1 MDVMQR
7 QQLKLALNAES
18 LSAYE
23 DWAARARPK
32 IAELLGLDNMTPCD
46 MDVELLE
53 TRQMDG
59 YRREKRLMQVEPG
72 VYMPF
77 YVLIPDGIAPGE
89 RVSAVLAPHGH
100 VSAGKEA
107 VVGNG
112 AYPELARAIA
122 QHNYDYGVQAVK
134 LGFIA
139 LCPDARGFGERREK
153 YWQGDEPDKRMS
165 SSCVFLNSMAMPLGR
180 NVAGMWTWDLMRLM
194 DYAQSRADI
203 DPERIGCIGLSG
215 GGLQTLWF
223 SALDRR
229 VKCAVI
235 SGYFYGF
242 REALQEEMC
251 CNCNYIPHMWEYVD
265 VGEVGALI
273 APRPLLIETGTQD
286 TLNGRSMLDNVRP
299 YVAQARTAYALYG
312 KADDLYHDV
321 FEGPHMWHG
330 VYALPFIQK
339 HLQAKG

>member
-1 MDVMQR
+1 MNLMAQ
-7 QQLKLALNAES
+7 QQLKLALNADSIEG
-18 LSAYE
+18 YE
-23 DWAARARPK
+23 AWAERARAK
-32 IAELLGLDNMTPCD
+32 IWELLGLDKMTPCA

-77 YVLIPDGIAPGE
+77 YVLAPDGIAPGQ
-89 RVSAVLAPHGH
+89 RLSAVLAPHGH
-100 VSAGKEA
+100 LSDGKEA
-107 VVGNG
+107 VVGNA
-112 AYPELARAIA
+112 AYPELKRAIE

-134 LGFIA
+134 RGFIA

-153 YWQGDEPDKRMS
+153 YWQGDEPDKRLS
-165 SSCVFLNSMAMPLGR
+165 SSCIFLNSMAMPLGR

-194 DYAQSRADI
+194 DYAQTRDDI
-203 DPERIGCIGLSG
+203 DAGRIGCIGLSG

-223 SALDRR
+223 SALDSR

-273 APRPLLIETGTQD
+273 APRPLLIETGTLD

-299 YVAQARTAYALYG
+299 YVAQVRRVYELYG
-312 KADDLYHDV
+312 KADDLVHDV

-330 VYALPFIQK
+330 VYSIPFIER
-339 HLQAKG
+339 HLQSKG